1 MQRQPASTY
10 TLLDTIPQEVAMAA
24 LPDGFAELKQRL
36 RATWMAGDFGEIARL
51 NARGAE
57 DFVNRLN
64 LKPGAKVLDV
74 ACGTGNQ
81 SIPAARAGAQVTGLD
96 IAPNLVQQARQRA
109 ESEKLKIEFVEGDA
123 EKLPYDAGQFD
134 VVMSMFGAMFAPRP
148 DVVASELKR
157 VCRPGGLIAM
167 GNWTPEGFVGQ
178 MFKITSRHAPPPPG
192 IPPPV
197 LWGDEKVV
205 AERLGAGVR
214 LQTKRQYLLFDY
226 PFSPAETVAFFRKNF
241 GPTLTTF
248 ARLDEAG
255 QKALSDDL
263 TTHWTANNQSDTG
276 HTVVKA
282 EYLEVHARL
291 P

>member
-1 MQRQPASTY
+1 
-10 TLLDTIPQEVAMAA
+10 MAA